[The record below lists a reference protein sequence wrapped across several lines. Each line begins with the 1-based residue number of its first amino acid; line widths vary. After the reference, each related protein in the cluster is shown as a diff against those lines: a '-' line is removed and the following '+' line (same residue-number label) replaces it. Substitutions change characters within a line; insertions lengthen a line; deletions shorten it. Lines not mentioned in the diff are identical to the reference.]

1 MKLGRSFLR
10 GRKVKGRRGNAHKV
24 TNATVEEVQFIWEAI
39 SFKTRAMGKPVKTSG
54 LWWSKDWE
62 TY

>member
-1 MKLGRSFLR
+1 M
-10 GRKVKGRRGNAHKV
+10 
-24 TNATVEEVQFIWEAI
+24 VEEVQFIWEAI